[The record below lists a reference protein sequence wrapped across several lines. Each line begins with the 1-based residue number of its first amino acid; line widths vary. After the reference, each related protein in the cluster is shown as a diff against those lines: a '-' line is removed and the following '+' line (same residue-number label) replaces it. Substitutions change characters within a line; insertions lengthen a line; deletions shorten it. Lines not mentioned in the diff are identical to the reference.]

1 MTNPSLPSLIFLLV
15 RRLKERSTSE
25 LKLLKNKKIIDKLYL
40 QKLNPVGSRPGILYG
55 LGKIPR
61 KTCNGLPSSYPILS
75 VIGTPTNKL
84 AKFLLK
90 FLTPSTANEYTVIN
104 SFHFTEEIC
113 QQDHN

>member
-1 MTNPSLPSLIFLLV
+1 MQLKKFLMTNPNLPSLIFLLV

-25 LKLLKNKKIIDKLYL
+25 LKLLKK
-40 QKLNPVGSRPGILYG
+40 KLNPVGSRPGILYG

-61 KTCNGLPSSYPILS
+61 KTCNGLPSFHPILS

-90 FLTPSTANEYTVIN
+90 FLTPSTDNEYTVIN
-104 SFHFTEEIC
+104 LCHFTEEIC